1 MGPNPTQFFV
11 APPEISTWTLH
22 SEVEGEA
29 KMTATVRSDGEV
41 DIDGRSFTRL
51 RGAEDDEDENLSV
64 SVRYD
69 GDFFEVGKPEI
80 TDIDGLG
87 DVEMQSDPIRVP
99 MNPPVGEEQP
109 VEVEH
114 WEITIDEQTFT
125 QSLTGSYSRLDE
137 AATVETPQGEI
148 GACRH
153 YRIDGSAD
161 EVAGLPVDLV

>member
-1 MGPNPTQFFV
+1 M

-69 GDFFEVGKPEI
+69 GDFFEVAEPEI

-87 DVEMQSDPIRVP
+87 DVEIQGDPIRVP

-109 VEVEH
+109 VEVED
-114 WEITIDEQTFT
+114 WEITIDGQIFK
-125 QSLTGSYSRLDE
+125 QSLTGSYTLLDE